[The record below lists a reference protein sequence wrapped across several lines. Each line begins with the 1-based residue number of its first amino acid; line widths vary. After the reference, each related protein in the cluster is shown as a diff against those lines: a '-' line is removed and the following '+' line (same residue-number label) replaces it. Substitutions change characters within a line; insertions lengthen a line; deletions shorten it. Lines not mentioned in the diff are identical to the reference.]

1 MFFNSID
8 FLIFFPI
15 VFVLYWFLGK
25 TKNLQNILIII
36 ANVFFYAWCDWKF
49 LGLLLI
55 TALSTFCA
63 GILFDKYESDK
74 RRCWWIS
81 LSTIILNIGILFY
94 FKYFNF
100 FTEVFVDVFSFFGK
114 ELSLSAVKVLLPI
127 GISFYTFTALSYSID
142 VYRRKIPVQRNILAY
157 FAYVMFFLSILS
169 GPISRATHQLPQYL
183 KRRVFDYGQAREG
196 CQMLLWGF
204 FIKLCIADRLGL
216 YVDVVYNNILQHD
229 GITLFLASVFYTI
242 QIYCDFAG
250 YSLMAIGAGKLLGI
264 DLQTNFIRPYFAQTV
279 TDFWRRWHI
288 SLTTWF
294 RDYIYFPLGGNRV
307 KKWRWM
313 FNVMVVFIVSGIW
326 HGAAYTFLIWGAF
339 HGACMIIE
347 KSLYGDKIKN
357 LNRKFTL
364 SCIVRIILTF
374 CIVSIAWI
382 FFRANTINEAF
393 VIISKFF
400 NEVGNVYTNWTVF
413 FYVTPF
419 VFLLGI
425 KEFMEE
431 FYPNRIRLFNNNQ
444 RIIRWISYIVVVIT
458 ILYCGVL
465 DGGQFIYFQF

>member
-1 MFFNSID
+1 
-8 FLIFFPI
+8 
-15 VFVLYWFLGK
+15 
-25 TKNLQNILIII
+25 
-36 ANVFFYAWCDWKF
+36 
-49 LGLLLI
+49 
-55 TALSTFCA
+55 
-63 GILFDKYESDK
+63 
-74 RRCWWIS
+74 
-81 LSTIILNIGILFY
+81 
-94 FKYFNF
+94 
-100 FTEVFVDVFSFFGK
+100 
-114 ELSLSAVKVLLPI
+114 
-127 GISFYTFTALSYSID
+127 
-142 VYRRKIPVQRNILAY
+142 
-157 FAYVMFFLSILS
+157 
-169 GPISRATHQLPQYL
+169 
-183 KRRVFDYGQAREG
+183 
-196 CQMLLWGF
+196 
-204 FIKLCIADRLGL
+204 
-216 YVDVVYNNILQHD
+216 
-229 GITLFLASVFYTI
+229 
-242 QIYCDFAG
+242 
-250 YSLMAIGAGKLLGI
+250 
-264 DLQTNFIRPYFAQTV
+264 
-279 TDFWRRWHI
+279 
-288 SLTTWF
+288 
-294 RDYIYFPLGGNRV
+294 
-307 KKWRWM
+307 M

>member
-1 MFFNSID
+1 
-8 FLIFFPI
+8 
-15 VFVLYWFLGK
+15 
-25 TKNLQNILIII
+25 
-36 ANVFFYAWCDWKF
+36 
-49 LGLLLI
+49 
-55 TALSTFCA
+55 
-63 GILFDKYESDK
+63 
-74 RRCWWIS
+74 
-81 LSTIILNIGILFY
+81 
-94 FKYFNF
+94 
-100 FTEVFVDVFSFFGK
+100 
-114 ELSLSAVKVLLPI
+114 
-127 GISFYTFTALSYSID
+127 
-142 VYRRKIPVQRNILAY
+142 
-157 FAYVMFFLSILS
+157 
-169 GPISRATHQLPQYL
+169 
-183 KRRVFDYGQAREG
+183 
-196 CQMLLWGF
+196 
-204 FIKLCIADRLGL
+204 
-216 YVDVVYNNILQHD
+216 
-229 GITLFLASVFYTI
+229 
-242 QIYCDFAG
+242 
-250 YSLMAIGAGKLLGI
+250 
-264 DLQTNFIRPYFAQTV
+264 
-279 TDFWRRWHI
+279 
-288 SLTTWF
+288 
-294 RDYIYFPLGGNRV
+294 
-307 KKWRWM
+307 
-313 FNVMVVFIVSGIW
+313 
-326 HGAAYTFLIWGAF
+326 
-339 HGACMIIE
+339 MIIE